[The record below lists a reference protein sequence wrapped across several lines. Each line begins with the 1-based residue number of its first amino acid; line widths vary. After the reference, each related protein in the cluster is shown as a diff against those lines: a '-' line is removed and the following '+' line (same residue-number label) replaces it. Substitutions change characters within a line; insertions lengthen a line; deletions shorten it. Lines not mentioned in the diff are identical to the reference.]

1 MLRQRGMEQSFFS
14 VHIEARGDDPAGVT
28 DAAIS
33 GLVKAL
39 VPHSG
44 IVTGGGGLAGWDATI
59 AIESSTALRAIA
71 EASALIRRLASDSLL
86 PDWPIVRAV
95 AIRED
100 ILDEEFGLESP
111 QGLATVLRHL
121 PGVDEA
127 GYSGSDGE

>member
-1 MLRQRGMEQSFFS
+1 MDR
-14 VHIEARGDDPAGVT
+14 AN
-28 DAAIS
+28 
-33 GLVKAL
+33 
-39 VPHSG
+39 
-44 IVTGGGGLAGWDATI
+44 IVIIGGGVVGWDATI
-59 AIESSTALRAIA
+59 AIESSTALSAIA
-71 EASALIRRLASDSLL
+71 EASALIRRHASAVPV